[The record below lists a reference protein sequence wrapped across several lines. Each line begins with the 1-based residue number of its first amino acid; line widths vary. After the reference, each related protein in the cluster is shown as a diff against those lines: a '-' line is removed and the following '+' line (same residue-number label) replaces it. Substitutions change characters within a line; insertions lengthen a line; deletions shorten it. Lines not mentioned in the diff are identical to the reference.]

1 LDFRDR
7 SKDEQELNFRYIW
20 EVKFMGLENGL
31 DEKMK
36 EKEVMNLI
44 SRFLASEIGRIE
56 KMPFTEG

>member
-7 SKDEQELNFRYIW
+7 TKDEQELNFRYIW